1 MRNLILTQRCRLN
14 AGPVDRAVAVPAVP
28 ADPADQ
34 EVLAMAHRERLRVDS
49 HRKVDR
55 VRAVRGLVPADL
67 AGPVDSADVGLVGRH
82 RSL

>member
-1 MRNLILTQRCRLN
+1 MRNLILTQRCRRN
-14 AGPVDRAVAVPAVP
+14 AGPVDRAVAVP

-55 VRAVRGLVPADL
+55 VRAVRGLVPVDL
-67 AGPVDSADVGLVGRH
+67 AGRGDPADVGLVGRR